1 MFTFL
6 TKLYEMR
13 THFFGYVIGL
23 LVGNFLALSEILYVR
38 SNYWYFHT
46 LSENHLLS
54 SIFAGMLIYG
64 IIISFLLGSTSLL
77 VGLTIVRKPANKS
90 PVNNFALVTGI
101 LISTF
106 GFFLATKFLY
116 YDFPGIFELYR
127 YPFLIVGAIL
137 LLSIYYIGLTRI
149 SFLRNLGATIVSKT
163 NSRFLIIPLLV
174 TNLFFLPFALFFSSY
189 ELDNIGTPTGDHD
202 KPPIVWISVSSL
214 RPDFLS
220 IYNKDV
226 SYATP
231 ASSKLARDGV
241 LYREVTTTSPSDP
254 RSTYSMFTSKFPP
267 VNGLSALNDTRSQK
281 TPVSIASLLSQ
292 HDYRTIGIT
301 SRYSSAS
308 PLLSRGFDHF
318 TGRKDWGIHNLKLLR
333 YATQLFQIDPPTR
346 SLTRWIQSTESSQV
360 FLFAHYIY
368 PLIPYHPPYPYS
380 LLDSDY
386 VGKASGDGSALT
398 AIRDG
403 RAFQSDEDLE
413 HVESLYSGEVAYT
426 ERRIQ
431 SLLNALENAGLY
443 EESLIILTAPHGE
456 TMTEHNQS
464 VWFANVNSYQET
476 LRVPLVIKYPENEPG
491 GVQLEGPSTTLD
503 LAPTVLREADIQI
516 PSSMKGVPL
525 QPESFESKNSVISVT
540 NHVATIRKNS
550 WKLIYRFRREN
561 RQYELYNLRED
572 PLEQNN
578 RAEEREE
585 LVSELRSILTS
596 SVNLD

>member
-1 MFTFL
+1 
-6 TKLYEMR
+6 MR
-13 THFFGYVIGL
+13 TRFSGYVIGL

-38 SNYWYFHT
+38 SNFWYFHT

-77 VGLTIVRKPANKS
+77 ASLALVRKPANKS
-90 PVNNFALVTGI
+90 PVNNFAIVTGI
-101 LISTF
+101 LVSTF

-127 YPFLIVGAIL
+127 YPYLIVGAVL
-137 LLSIYYIGLTRI
+137 LLSIYYFGVTRI
-149 SFLRNLGATIVSKT
+149 SSLQSLGATIVSKT

-174 TNLFFLPFALFFSSY
+174 TNLFFLPFALFYSTY
-189 ELDNIGTPTGDHD
+189 ELDNIGTSPGDHD

-220 IYNKDV
+220 VYNEEV

-231 ASSKLARDGV
+231 ATSKLARDGV
-241 LYREVTTTSPSDP
+241 LYRGVTTTSPSDP

-267 VNGLSALNDTRSQK
+267 VNGLSALNDTPDQK

-292 HDYRTIGIT
+292 HNYSTIGIT

-333 YATQLFQIDPPTR
+333 YATQLFKIDPPTR
-346 SLTRWIQSTESSQV
+346 FLNRWIQSTEGSQV

-380 LLDSDY
+380 LLDTDY
-386 VGKASGDGSALT
+386 VGKASGDGSALA
-398 AIRDG
+398 AIRND
-403 RAFQSDEDLE
+403 RAFQSDGDLE
-413 HVESLYSGEVAYT
+413 HVKSLYRGEVAYT

-476 LRVPLVIKYPENEPG
+476 LRVPLVIKYPENEPQ
-491 GVQLEGPSTTLD
+491 GVKLEGPSTTLD
-503 LAPTVLREADIQI
+503 LAPTILREASIQV
-516 PSSMKGVPL
+516 PSSMEGEPL
-525 QPESFESKNSVISVT
+525 QPETFKSRDTVISLT
-540 NHVATIRKNS
+540 SRVATIRKDE
-550 WKLIYRFRREN
+550 WKLIYRFRLKDSR
-561 RQYELYNLRED
+561 YELYNLEKDSEER
-572 PLEQNN
+572 NN
-578 RAEEREE
+578 RAHHKPKLR
-585 LVSELRSILTS
+585 SELKSLLLQKTS
-596 SVNLD
+596 LSDTKVKNP